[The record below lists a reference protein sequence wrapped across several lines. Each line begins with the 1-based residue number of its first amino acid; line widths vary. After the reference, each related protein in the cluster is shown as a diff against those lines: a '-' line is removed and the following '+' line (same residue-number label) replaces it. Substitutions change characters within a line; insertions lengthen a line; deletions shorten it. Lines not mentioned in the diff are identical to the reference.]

1 MNGRKRHLAV
11 DKLGLPLAI
20 SVSAA
25 DVHDSMGG
33 YDLLWGQV
41 KKLGIIWDKKYIC

>member
-1 MNGRKRHLAV
+1 LNGRKRHLAV

-33 YDLLWGQV
+33 YGRS
-41 KKLGIIWDKKYIC
+41 KRTASG